1 MLPPIERKMKYNL
14 NQIQEM
20 PKISDKYIDEDIDA
34 DLESIQLQKN
44 KFRRTQTSSQAPW
57 NNHRLSVQKG
67 NVFTRPTSK
76 DLRSDNF
83 SANENPIDVSP
94 DGGLREKGLSFARN

>member
-1 MLPPIERKMKYNL
+1 
-14 NQIQEM
+14 M
-20 PKISDKYIDEDIDA
+20 PKISDKYIEDDSDA
-34 DLESIQLQKN
+34 DVESIQLQKS

-83 SANENPIDVSP
+83 SAYENPIDVTP
-94 DGGLREKGLSFARN
+94 EQGLREKGLAFARNR